1 MINEFL
7 TPCCVHI
14 LVRLGMDFVLNEP
27 QISPL
32 RDKRA
37 HFILSTLV
45 LCSNKMKNQRS
56 GKQSNSC
63 HCVNRASYLIKSGT
77 IELWSWGISEATLLG
92 FLSFV
97 TVDDCSV
104 IYPDSTPGCCWAGIP
119 AEGMRVG
126 RFSCNLQVDQFV
138 VVNFWN
144 CKKGTKTPTE
154 PNSSSLPRF
163 ISFNLI

>member
-7 TPCCVHI
+7 TPCCAHI
-14 LVRLGMDFVLNEP
+14 LVRPGMDFVLNEP
-27 QISPL
+27 QISLL
-32 RDKRA
+32 RDKHA

-77 IELWSWGISEATLLG
+77 IELWSWGIS
-92 FLSFV
+92 
-97 TVDDCSV
+97 
-104 IYPDSTPGCCWAGIP
+104 PDSTPGCCWAGIP